1 MDAIIED
8 RVEFVQLILQQNVVM
23 KEFLTRKRMMDLYE
37 RVKVIYIHLVLKCYK
52 NK

>member
-37 RVKVIYIHLVLKCYK
+37 RVGVIYIGIKVLLE
-52 NK
+52 